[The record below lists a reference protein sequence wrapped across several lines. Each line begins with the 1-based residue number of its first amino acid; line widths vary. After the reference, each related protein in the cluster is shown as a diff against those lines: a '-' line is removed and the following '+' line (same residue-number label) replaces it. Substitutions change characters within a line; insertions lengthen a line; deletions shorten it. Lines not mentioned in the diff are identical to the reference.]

1 MKKFPQIALVLLVLF
16 SNFSFGQDKK
26 QTHIKT
32 NLKVNNPTLAAKKT
46 LYNSEMLL
54 MYIKTLSSDKFEG
67 RKTGTDGNKKAQD
80 YIISQFKS
88 LNVKPFG
95 SKFRHDFQ
103 FKQRDVIYNAT
114 NILGIVKGTEFPNA
128 YIVLSAHFD
137 HLGMSEDGE
146 IYNGADD
153 DASGVAALFAF
164 AELLKKNPPKHS
176 VILAAF
182 DAEEMGLQG
191 AKYFVGKMKTSNIVA
206 NLNMDMISRSSKNEL
221 YVVGS
226 RYTKGLKTLIENFK
240 NPTDT
245 KLLVGHDGSDNK
257 EDWTFASDHGPFHRA
272 DFPFLYFGNE
282 DHAAYHK
289 PTDDFEYITPEFYKN
304 SVSII
309 YALFKDL
316 DSKGL

>member
-1 MKKFPQIALVLLVLF
+1 MKNFPQIALVLLVLF
-16 SNFSFGQDKK
+16 SNFSCGQDKK

-114 NILGIVKGTEFPNA
+114 NILGIVKGTEFPNT

-137 HLGMSEDGE
+137 HLGISEDGE

-257 EDWTFASDHGPFHRA
+257 EDWTFASDHGPFHSA